1 MVKRVIGAT
10 ELVAYNSFHHSDFHP
25 RLKGV
30 GGGGKRI
37 PGAPEARKTR
47 EGSVG
52 NACKDAM
59 GFFRFSHLPE

>member
-1 MVKRVIGAT
+1 MCNRIGS
-10 ELVAYNSFHHSDFHP
+10 LRDRH
-25 RLKGV
+25 LKG
-30 GGGGKRI
+30 GGGVGKRI
-37 PGAPEARKTR
+37 PGAREARKTR